1 MTENEKFTSDF
12 YDIVINIDSFNNLKS
27 DKKGWEIEMTEKGLE
42 NYNKYT
48 KEEKV
53 MNKLNR
59 IGILGIS
66 GVGKTY
72 ILGSI
77 IQKESLKKSHIQTKG
92 ISVIYPQDEGKNF
105 VCIDSQGSE
114 EPIIDLSENNEMR
127 EMKEKERKKRVKE
140 YAADKKLT
148 EIFIQDF
155 IIKHSNIF
163 IVVVDQLSF
172 SEQKLIN
179 RLRNENFE
187 QIFIIHN
194 TQYLTEIKSIED
206 HIEETVKK
214 SVFSNLKRNNF
225 TKLNVENEEY
235 KIKKPYYFREKNIGS
250 KSYDDHQKEI
260 IHLFMGK
267 EGSEAGKF
275 YNQVTIDFIIKQIN
289 QAAQKKKFDVIEEI
303 KKFLSYM
310 SVKYMINDE
319 SKVSKEIK
327 GSKGSKESKEKPIN
341 LSDFSTDNTCIK
353 LIENKDFKLKD
364 CIIDEM
370 GNSKFS
376 ENAITPA
383 FVAYLGKYIKYKKDK
398 EKKKTKDK
406 EIEVQWDA
414 LIIKAEM
421 FVDPHKIKMKTQ
433 MTEDKKS
440 CIITISCPKNYNK
453 NDDITEIQEIDG
465 TIKDGEIKIYVE
477 CNLEKIKFED
487 LKKFEI
493 KCPQKGII
501 MIYVRVSN
509 IAPNQESNIKV
520 EKIESKK
527 KETNK

>member
-1 MTENEKFTSDF
+1 MTENEGFTSDF

-27 DKKGWEIEMTEKGLE
+27 DKKGWEIEMSEKGLE
-42 NYNKYT
+42 NYTKYT
-48 KEEKV
+48 KEENEI
-53 MNKLNR
+53 NKLNR

-66 GVGKTY
+66 GVGKTF

-77 IQKESLKKSHIQTKG
+77 INKNELKKSHIQTKG

-105 VCIDSQGSE
+105 ACIDSQGSE
-114 EPIIDLSENNEMR
+114 EPILDLSDNNEMSVLN
-127 EMKEKERKKRVKE
+127 EKERKKKVKE

-179 RLRNENFE
+179 RLKNENFE
-187 QIFIIHN
+187 IIFIIHN
-194 TQYLTEIKSIED
+194 TQYLTDIKSIED

-214 SVFSNLKRNNF
+214 SVFSNLKKNIF
-225 TKLNVENEEY
+225 TSLNVKNEKNKE
-235 KIKKPYYFREKNIGS
+235 KNLYYFKEKTIGS
-250 KSYDDHQKEI
+250 KNKDDDDNQKQI
-260 IHLFMGK
+260 VHLFMGK
-267 EGSEAGKF
+267 EGSEAGNY
-275 YNQVTIDFIIKQIN
+275 YNQVTIDFLISQIN
-289 QAAQKKKFDVIEEI
+289 QAAQKKKFDIIEEV
-303 KKFLSYM
+303 KKFLCDM
-310 SVKYMINDE
+310 SMKCMINDE
-319 SKVSKEIK
+319 SKESKESKEIK
-327 GSKGSKESKEKPIN
+327 GSKGSKEKPIN
-341 LSDFSTDNTCIK
+341 LIDFSTDNTCIK
-353 LIENKDFKLKD
+353 LKENKDFKLKD

-376 ENAITPA
+376 ENTITPA
-383 FVAYLGKYIKYKKDK
+383 YVAYLGKYIKYKKNKD
-398 EKKKTKDK
+398 KKTKDK

-421 FVDPHKIKMKTQ
+421 FVDPRKIKIDTQ

-440 CIITISCPKNYNK
+440 CFIIISCPKNYNK

-465 TIKDGEIKIYVE
+465 TIKDGEIKINVE

-487 LKKFEI
+487 LKKFEV

-501 MIYVRVSN
+501 MIYV
-509 IAPNQESNIKV
+509 
-520 EKIESKK
+520 KISYFSQSRK
-527 KETNK
+527 

>member
-1 MTENEKFTSDF
+1 MAENEKFTSEY
-12 YDIVINIDSFNNLKS
+12 YDVVINIDSFYNLKS
-27 DKKGWEIEMTEKGLE
+27 DKGWEIEMNENGEKNYLKYSKNE
-42 NYNKYT
+42 NE
-48 KEEKV
+48 KEKEKL
-53 MNKLNR
+53 KLNR

-77 IQKESLKKSHIQTKG
+77 INNDKLKKSHIQTKG
-92 ISVIYPQDEGKNF
+92 ISVIYPQEEGKNF
-105 VCIDSQGSE
+105 VCLDSQGSE

-127 EMKEKERKKRVKE
+127 VISEKERKKRVKK
-140 YAADKKLT
+140 YATDKKLT

-179 RLRNENFE
+179 RLRHEDFE

-194 TQYLTEIKSIED
+194 TQYLTNIKSIEE

-214 SVFSNLKRNNF
+214 SVFSNLKKHNF
-225 TKLNVENEEY
+225 TILDVEKEEY
-235 KIKKPYYFREKNIGS
+235 NTKKPYYFIEKKIGS
-250 KSYDDHQKEI
+250 KNHDDNSSDV

-267 EGSEAGKF
+267 EGSEAGNF
-275 YNQVTIDFIIKQIN
+275 YNQVTLEFLRQQIN
-289 QAAQKKKFDVIEEI
+289 QGIEKKKFDFIEEV
-303 KKFLSYM
+303 KKFLSYK
-310 SVKYMINDE
+310 STIYMIKND
-319 SKVSKEIK
+319 SKE
-327 GSKGSKESKEKPIN
+327 SEESKESKKKPIN
-341 LSDFSTDNTCIK
+341 LSDFCNDNTCIK
-353 LIENKDFKLKD
+353 LNENKDFKLKD

-406 EIEVQWDA
+406 EIEVEWDA

-421 FVDPHKIKMKTQ
+421 FVDPHKIKIDTQ

-440 CIITISCPKNYNK
+440 CYIIISCPKNYNK
-453 NDDITEIQEIDG
+453 NDDIKCIEIIG
-465 TIKDGEIKIYVE
+465 GNIKEGEIKIVVE
-477 CNLEKIKFED
+477 CDLEKIKFED

-501 MIYVRVSN
+501 KIYVKVSN
-509 IAPNQESNIKV
+509 IVTNSNLKTNIII
-520 EKIESKK
+520 EKSE
-527 KETNK
+527 NK

>member
-1 MTENEKFTSDF
+1 MAENEKFTSEY
-12 YDIVINIDSFNNLKS
+12 YDVVINIDSFYNLKS
-27 DKKGWEIEMTEKGLE
+27 DKGWEIEMNENGKKNYLKYSKNENEKE
-42 NYNKYT
+42 
-48 KEEKV
+48 KEKL
-53 MNKLNR
+53 KLNR

-77 IQKESLKKSHIQTKG
+77 INNDKLKKSHIQTKG
-92 ISVIYPQDEGKNF
+92 ISVIYPQEEGKNF
-105 VCIDSQGSE
+105 VCLDSQGSE

-127 EMKEKERKKRVKE
+127 VISEKERKKRVKK
-140 YAADKKLT
+140 YATDKKLT

-179 RLRNENFE
+179 RLRHEDFE

-194 TQYLTEIKSIED
+194 TQYLTNIKSIEE

-214 SVFSNLKRNNF
+214 SVFSNLKKHNF
-225 TKLNVENEEY
+225 TILDVEKEEY
-235 KIKKPYYFREKNIGS
+235 NTKKPYYFIEKKIGS
-250 KSYDDHQKEI
+250 KNHDDNSSDV

-267 EGSEAGKF
+267 EGSEAGNF
-275 YNQVTIDFIIKQIN
+275 YNQVTLEFLRQQIN
-289 QAAQKKKFDVIEEI
+289 QGIEKKKFDFIEEV
-303 KKFLSYM
+303 KKFLSYK
-310 SVKYMINDE
+310 STIYMIKND
-319 SKVSKEIK
+319 SKE
-327 GSKGSKESKEKPIN
+327 SEESKESKKKPIN
-341 LSDFSTDNTCIK
+341 LSDFCNDNTCIK
-353 LIENKDFKLKD
+353 LNENKDFKLKD

-406 EIEVQWDA
+406 EIEVEWDA

-421 FVDPHKIKMKTQ
+421 FVDPHKIKIDTQ

-440 CIITISCPKNYNK
+440 CYIIISCPKNYNNNK
-453 NDDITEIQEIDG
+453 DITDIKEIDG
-465 TIKDGEIKIYVE
+465 TIKEGEIKIIIE
-477 CNLEKIKFED
+477 CDLEKIKFED

-501 MIYVRVSN
+501 KIYVKVSN
-509 IAPNQESNIKV
+509 IVTNSNLKTNIII
-520 EKIESKK
+520 EKSE
-527 KETNK
+527 NK

>member
-1 MTENEKFTSDF
+1 MAENEKFTSEY
-12 YDIVINIDSFNNLKS
+12 YDVVINIDSFYNLKS
-27 DKKGWEIEMTEKGLE
+27 DKGWEIEMNENGEKNYLKYSKNE
-42 NYNKYT
+42 NE
-48 KEEKV
+48 KEKEKL
-53 MNKLNR
+53 KLNR

-77 IQKESLKKSHIQTKG
+77 INNDKLKKSHIQTKG
-92 ISVIYPQDEGKNF
+92 ISVIYPQEEGKNF
-105 VCIDSQGSE
+105 VCLDSQGSE

-127 EMKEKERKKRVKE
+127 VISEKERKKRVKK
-140 YAADKKLT
+140 YATDKKLT

-179 RLRNENFE
+179 RLKNEDFE

-194 TQYLTEIKSIED
+194 TQYLTNIKSIED

-214 SVFSNLKRNNF
+214 SVFSNLKKNIF
-225 TKLNVENEEY
+225 TDLNVEKEEY
-235 KIKKPYYFREKNIGS
+235 KTKKPYYFIEKKIGS
-250 KSYDDHQKEI
+250 KNHDNNSSDV

-267 EGSEAGKF
+267 EGSEAGNF
-275 YNQVTIDFIIKQIN
+275 YNQVTIDFLGKQIN
-289 QAAQKKKFDVIEEI
+289 QATVKKKFDFIEEV
-303 KKFLSYM
+303 KKFLSYK
-310 SVKYMINDE
+310 STIYMINDD
-319 SKVSKEIK
+319 
-327 GSKGSKESKEKPIN
+327 SKESKESKESKKKPIN

-353 LIENKDFKLKD
+353 LNENKDFKLKD

-406 EIEVQWDA
+406 EIEDEWDA

-421 FVDPHKIKMKTQ
+421 FVDPRKIKIDTQ
-433 MTEDKKS
+433 MTEDKKE
-440 CIITISCPKNYNK
+440 CYIIISCPKNYNNNK
-453 NDDITEIQEIDG
+453 DITDIKEIDG
-465 TIKDGEIKIYVE
+465 TIKEGEIKIIIE
-477 CNLEKIKFED
+477 CDLEKIKFED

-493 KCPQKGII
+493 KSPQKGII
-501 MIYVRVSN
+501 KIYVKVSSVVANSNQKSN
-509 IAPNQESNIKV
+509 III
-520 EKIESKK
+520 EKSGK
-527 KETNK
+527 

>member
-1 MTENEKFTSDF
+1 MAENEKFTSEY
-12 YDIVINIDSFNNLKS
+12 YDVVINIDSFYNLKS
-27 DKKGWEIEMTEKGLE
+27 DKGWEIEMNENGEKNYLKYSKNE
-42 NYNKYT
+42 NE
-48 KEEKV
+48 KEKEKL
-53 MNKLNR
+53 KLNR

-77 IQKESLKKSHIQTKG
+77 INNDKLKKSHIQTKG
-92 ISVIYPQDEGKNF
+92 ISVIYPQEEGKNF
-105 VCIDSQGSE
+105 VCLDSQGSE

-127 EMKEKERKKRVKE
+127 VISEKERKKRVKK
-140 YAADKKLT
+140 YATDKKLT

-179 RLRNENFE
+179 RLKNEDFE

-194 TQYLTEIKSIED
+194 TQYLTNIKSIED

-214 SVFSNLKRNNF
+214 SVFSNLKKNIF
-225 TKLNVENEEY
+225 TDLNVEKEEY
-235 KIKKPYYFREKNIGS
+235 KTKKPYYFIEKKIGS
-250 KSYDDHQKEI
+250 KNHDNNLDNI

-267 EGSEAGKF
+267 EGSEAGNF
-275 YNQVTIDFIIKQIN
+275 YNQVTIDFLISQIN
-289 QAAQKKKFDVIEEI
+289 QATVKKKFDFIEEV
-303 KKFLSYM
+303 KKFLSYK
-310 SVKYMINDE
+310 STIYMINDD
-319 SKVSKEIK
+319 
-327 GSKGSKESKEKPIN
+327 SKESKESKESKKRPIN

-353 LIENKDFKLKD
+353 LNENKNFKLKD

-406 EIEVQWDA
+406 EIEDEWDA

-421 FVDPHKIKMKTQ
+421 FVDRKKIKIDTQ
-433 MTEDKKS
+433 MTEDKKE
-440 CIITISCPKNYNK
+440 CYIIISCPKNYNNNK
-453 NDDITEIQEIDG
+453 DITDIKEIDG
-465 TIKDGEIKIYVE
+465 TIKEGEIKIIIE
-477 CNLEKIKFED
+477 CDLEKIKFED

-493 KCPQKGII
+493 KSRQKGII
-501 MIYVRVSN
+501 EIYVKVSSIVTNSNQKSN
-509 IAPNQESNIKV
+509 III
-520 EKIESKK
+520 EKSGK
-527 KETNK
+527 

>member
-1 MTENEKFTSDF
+1 MTENENFTSEF
-12 YDIVINIDSFNNLKS
+12 YDIVINIDSFNNLKF
-27 DKKGWEIEMTEKGLE
+27 DKRGWEIEMNEKGLD
-42 NYNKYT
+42 NYTKYT
-48 KEEKV
+48 KNEKV

-59 IGILGIS
+59 VGILGIS
-66 GVGKTY
+66 GVGKTF

-77 IQKESLKKSHIQTKG
+77 IDKKELKKSHFQTKG

-127 EMKEKERKKRVKE
+127 EMKEKERKKKVKE

-179 RLRNENFE
+179 RLRNENYE

-194 TQYLTEIKSIED
+194 TQYLTDIKSIEA

-214 SVFSNLKRNNF
+214 SVFSNLKKNIF
-225 TKLNVENEEY
+225 TTLEVKNEEY
-235 KIKKPYYFREKNIGS
+235 KTKKPYYFREKNIGS
-250 KSYDDHQKEI
+250 KSYDDNQKQI

-275 YNQVTIDFIIKQIN
+275 YNQTTIDFLISQIN

-310 SVKYMINDE
+310 SVKYMINNE
-319 SKVSKEIK
+319 
-327 GSKGSKESKEKPIN
+327 SKESKEKPIN

-353 LIENKDFKLKD
+353 LNENKDFKLKD

-376 ENAITPA
+376 ENTITPA

-421 FVDPHKIKMKTQ
+421 FVDPHKIKIDIQ
-433 MTEDKKS
+433 MAEDKKS
-440 CIITISCPKNYNK
+440 CFIIISCPKDYNK
-453 NDDITEIQEIDG
+453 NDDITDIQEIDG
-465 TIKDGEIKIYVE
+465 TIKDGEIKINVE
-477 CNLEKIKFED
+477 CKLEKIKFED

-501 MIYVRVSN
+501 MIYVKVSN
-509 IAPNQESNIKV
+509 VAPNQESNIKV
-520 EKIESKK
+520 EKSESKK
-527 KETNK
+527 IKETK